1 MLRKISGP
9 CSIYIHEDGVYVFEG
24 PRHDVGLQC
33 FSAVTRPL
41 PRSTARETDLD
52 RTQAI
57 IIDADQAAYAARPWG
72 GAARE
77 GSKARDWF
85 VTELIR
91 SRDGDWVA
99 DRNTEWKSELVHIAK
114 KPARCTSPHIE
125 NKRKRTSDVLGRDH
139 DEDLV
144 VPAAHEK
151 VVEDLKERQCETK
164 VCPGCARPGCRIKA
178 PPVLRL
184 GENKL
189 VTTWSCGR
197 IEEREPTQAERDDAQ
212 KGVIVCDSP
221 NQGAIKVGY

>member
-151 VVEDLKERQCETK
+151 VVEDLKEEKKSGEDTK
-164 VCPGCARPGCRIKA
+164 VVFL
-178 PPVLRL
+178 PPPP
-184 GENKL
+184 EA
-189 VTTWSCGR
+189 
-197 IEEREPTQAERDDAQ
+197 QAELDRVKQLLAAQ
-212 KGVIVCDSP
+212 AAMCAACPPG
-221 NQGAIKVGY
+221 GR